1 MDFYSLCVADGDLSY
16 SSCCVCIYRFS
27 SGRMKGFTGT
37 KKKVVG
43 KIPEMESKCE
53 ELINCRS
60 KVCAERKGAG
70 RPGMV
75 GGVLLAGLVK
85 GCLYPGVWARCLVET
100 VENLL
105 WHR

>member
-1 MDFYSLCVADGDLSY
+1 ML
-16 SSCCVCIYRFS
+16 R
-27 SGRMKGFTGT
+27 
-37 KKKVVG
+37 G
-43 KIPEMESKCE
+43 KEQ
-53 ELINCRS
+53 
-60 KVCAERKGAG
+60 AG
-70 RPGMV
+70 QGWW